1 MAPTQQPVALG
12 NGNAAVLAAET
23 MNGLAHKQLV
33 VGADA
38 AQRSLTGD
46 EKAAVLLL
54 ALGPDFG
61 KPILEELDEMEIR
74 VLSRAMVRLGA
85 ITQKMLDELLMEF
98 VTTISSNGA
107 ISGNTDTTQR
117 LLLSFLPQERV
128 DTIMEEIR
136 GPAGR
141 NMWEKLSNV
150 QEDVLANY
158 LKNEYPQTIAVVL
171 SKIATDHASRVLA
184 VLPEELAMEVV
195 QRMLSLDPVQKEIL
209 EKIETTLR
217 TEFMSTL
224 STTKRRDSH
233 EQMAE
238 IFNSFDRQTEA
249 RFITSLEERSRD
261 DSERIKALMFTFED
275 LTRLEPSAIQA
286 LLQKMDKKELG
297 LALKGANDQVKELF
311 FANMSARAG
320 KLLKEDMEAM
330 GPVRLKDVD
339 DAQGRMVATAKDMA
353 ARGEIVITKSKAD
366 EEMIG

>member
-1 MAPTQQPVALG
+1 M
-12 NGNAAVLAAET
+12 AAVPDT
-23 MNGLAHKQLV
+23 MTKQLV

-38 AQRSLTGD
+38 DQRALSGD

-54 ALGPDFG
+54 GLGPDFAR
-61 KPILEELDEMEIR
+61 PILQELDDLEIKA
-74 VLSRAMVRLGA
+74 LSRAMVQLGP
-85 ITQKMLDELLMEF
+85 ITQDMLDELLIEF
-98 VTTISSNGA
+98 VTTISSTGA
-107 ISGNTDTTQR
+107 ISGNSDSTQR
-117 LLLSFLPQERV
+117 LLLSFLPSERV
-128 DTIMEEIR
+128 DSIMEEIR

-141 NMWEKLSNV
+141 TMWEKLSNV

-184 VLPEELAMEVV
+184 VLSEELALEVV
-195 QRMLSLDPVQKEIL
+195 QRMLALDPVQKDIL
-209 EKIETTLR
+209 EKIESTLK

-224 STTKRRDSH
+224 SHTKRRDSH

-249 RFITSLEERSRD
+249 RFMTALEDRSRD
-261 DSERIKALMFTFED
+261 AAEQIKALMFTFED
-275 LTRLEPSAIQA
+275 LSRLESSAIQT
-286 LLQKMDKKELG
+286 LLQKIDKKELA

-320 KLLKEDMEAM
+320 KILKDDMDAM

-339 DAQGRMVATAKDMA
+339 DAQSRMVSAAKDLA
-353 ARGEIVITKSKAD
+353 ARGEIIIIKDKAD
-366 EEMIG
+366 EAMVA

>member
-1 MAPTQQPVALG
+1 MAQALQVTNDLSG
-12 NGNAAVLAAET
+12 G
-23 MNGLAHKQLV
+23 KQLV
-33 VGADA
+33 IGADA
-38 AQRSLTGD
+38 DQRALTGD

-61 KPILEELDEMEIR
+61 KPILEELDELEVR
-74 VLSRAMVRLGA
+74 TLSRAMVRLGP
-85 ITQKMLDELLMEF
+85 ITQNMLDELFAEF
-98 VTTISSNGA
+98 VTSISSNGA

-117 LLLSFLPQERV
+117 LLLSFLPADRV

-150 QEDVLANY
+150 QEDVLASY

-184 VLPEELAMEVV
+184 VLPEDLATEVV
-195 QRMLSLDPVQKEIL
+195 QRMLALEPVQKEVL

-224 STTKRRDSH
+224 SHTKRRDSH

-249 RFITSLEERSRD
+249 RFITTLEEKDRD
-261 DSERIKALMFTFED
+261 AADRIKALMFTFED
-275 LTRLEPSAIQA
+275 LSKLESSAVQT
-286 LLQKMDKKELG
+286 LLQKMDKKELA
-297 LALKGANDQVKELF
+297 LALKGANDQVKDF
-311 FANMSARAG
+311 FFSNMSARAG
-320 KLLKEDMEAM
+320 KMLKDDMEAM

-339 DAQGRMVATAKDMA
+339 EAQGRMVSTAKDLA
-353 ARGEIVITKSKAD
+353 AKGEIVITKGKAD
-366 EEMIG
+366 EEMIA

>member
-1 MAPTQQPVALG
+1 MAAAAAALEQTTDQ
-12 NGNAAVLAAET
+12 VL
-23 MNGLAHKQLV
+23 NKQLV
-33 VGADA
+33 VGANA
-38 AQRSLTGD
+38 SQRALLGD

-74 VLSRAMVRLGA
+74 QLSRAMVKLGP
-85 ITQKMLDELLMEF
+85 ITPDMLDSLLIEF
-98 VTTISSNGA
+98 VTRVSSNGTIA
-107 ISGNTDTTQR
+107 GNSDTTER
-117 LLLSFLPQERV
+117 LLLSFLPQDRV
-128 DTIMEEIR
+128 DSIMEEIR

-150 QEDVLANY
+150 QEDILASY

-171 SKIATDHASRVLA
+171 SKIATDHSGKVLA
-184 VLPEELAMEVV
+184 ALPEELAMEVV
-195 QRMLSLDPVQKEIL
+195 QRMLALDPVQKEIL

-224 STTKRRDSH
+224 SHTKRRDSH

-249 RFITSLEERSRD
+249 RFITTLEERDRD
-261 DSERIKALMFTFED
+261 GADRIKALMFTFED
-275 LTRLEPSAIQA
+275 LARLEASAIQT
-286 LLQKMDKKELG
+286 LVQKMDKKELG
-297 LALKGANDQVKELF
+297 LALKGANDTVKEVF

-320 KLLKEDMEAM
+320 KMLKDDMEAM

-339 DAQGRMVATAKDMA
+339 EAQGRMVATAKDLA
-353 ARGEIVITKSKAD
+353 AKGEIIITKGKAD

>member
-1 MAPTQQPVALG
+1 MAQ
-12 NGNAAVLAAET
+12 T
-23 MNGLAHKQLV
+23 MQSTAQAMADMGQKQLV

-38 AQRSLTGD
+38 NHRMLTGD

-61 KPILEELDEMEIR
+61 RPILEELDEMEIR
-74 VLSRAMVRLGA
+74 ALSRAMVRLGP
-85 ITQKMLDELLMEF
+85 ITQRMLDELLAEF
-98 VTTISSNGA
+98 VTSISFNGA
-107 ISGNTDTTQR
+107 VSGNSDTTQR
-117 LLLSFLPQERV
+117 LLLSFLPQDRV

-171 SKIATDHASRVLA
+171 SKIATDHASRVLS
-184 VLPEELAMEVV
+184 VLPEELALEVV
-195 QRMLSLDPVQKEIL
+195 QRMLALDPVQKEIL
-209 EKIETTLR
+209 EKLETTLR

-224 STTKRRDSH
+224 SHTKRRDSH

-249 RFITSLEERSRD
+249 RFITSLEEHDREAA
-261 DSERIKALMFTFED
+261 ERIKSLMFTFED
-275 LTRLEPSAIQA
+275 LSRLDSSAVQA
-286 LLQKMDKKELG
+286 LLGKMDKKDLAM
-297 LALKGANDQVKELF
+297 ALKGANDQVKEFF

-320 KLLKEDMEAM
+320 KLLSDDMDAM
-330 GPVRLKDVD
+330 GP
-339 DAQGRMVATAKDMA
+339 
-353 ARGEIVITKSKAD
+353 
-366 EEMIG
+366 

>member
-1 MAPTQQPVALG
+1 MAASAVALQNTLG
-12 NGNAAVLAAET
+12 V
-23 MNGLAHKQLV
+23 KQLV

-38 AQRSLTGD
+38 SQRNLAGD

-61 KPILEELDEMEIR
+61 KPIWDELDEIEIKT
-74 VLSRAMVRLGA
+74 LSRAMVRLGA
-85 ITQKMLDELLMEF
+85 ITQEMLDGLLAEF
-98 VTTISSNGA
+98 VVTISSSGS
-107 ISGNTDTTQR
+107 ISGNTDTTER
-117 LLLSFLPQERV
+117 LLLSFLPAERV
-128 DTIMEEIR
+128 EAIMEEIR

-171 SKIATDHASRVLA
+171 SKIATDHASKVLA
-184 VLPEELAMEVV
+184 VLPPELALEVV
-195 QRMLSLDPVQKEIL
+195 KRMLGLDPVQKDIL

-224 STTKRRDSH
+224 SHTKRRDSH

-249 RFITSLEERSRD
+249 RFINSLEESARD
-261 DSERIKALMFTFED
+261 DAERIKALMFTFED
-275 LTRLEPSAIQA
+275 LLKLEGSAIQGVI
-286 LLQKMDKKELG
+286 QKMDKRELA
-297 LALKGANDQVKELF
+297 LALKGANAAAKDFF
-311 FANMSARAG
+311 FANMSARSA
-320 KLLKEDMEAM
+320 KLLKDDMETM

-339 DAQGRMVATAKDMA
+339 EAQTKMVAMVKDMA
-353 ARGEIVITKSKAD
+353 ARGEIIINKGKAND
-366 EEMIG
+366 EMVA

>member
-1 MAPTQQPVALG
+1 MAQ
-12 NGNAAVLAAET
+12 AVQT
-23 MNGLAHKQLV
+23 MADMGQKQLV

-38 AQRSLTGD
+38 NQRMLTGD

-61 KPILEELDEMEIR
+61 RPILEELDDMEVRI
-74 VLSRAMVRLGA
+74 LSRAMVRLGP
-85 ITQKMLDELLMEF
+85 ITQRMLDELLSEF
-98 VTTISSNGA
+98 VTSISSTGA

-171 SKIATDHASRVLA
+171 SKIAPEHASKVLA
-184 VLPEELAMEVV
+184 VLPEELAMDVV
-195 QRMLSLDPVQKEIL
+195 QRMLALDPVQKDIL
-209 EKIETTLR
+209 EKIESTLR

-224 STTKRRDSH
+224 SHTKRRDSH

-249 RFITSLEERSRD
+249 RFITSLEEQNRD
-261 DSERIKALMFTFED
+261 AAERIKALMFTFED
-275 LTRLEPSAIQA
+275 LSRLEAAAIQA
-286 LLQKMDKKELG
+286 LLQKMDKKELA
-297 LALKGANDQVKELF
+297 LALKGANEQIKEIF
-311 FANMSARAG
+311 FSNMSARAG
-320 KLLKEDMEAM
+320 KMLKEDMEAL

-339 DAQGRMVATAKDMA
+339 EAQGRMVATAKDMA
-353 ARGEIVITKSKAD
+353 ARGEIVITKTKSD
-366 EEMIG
+366 EEMIA

>member
-1 MAPTQQPVALG
+1 MAQALQTNDMNSLA
-12 NGNAAVLAAET
+12 NG
-23 MNGLAHKQLV
+23 KQLV
-33 VGADA
+33 VGTNAD
-38 AQRSLTGD
+38 QRNLSGD

-61 KPILEELDEMEIR
+61 KPILEELDELEIR
-74 VLSRAMVRLGA
+74 TLSRAMVRLGP
-85 ITQKMLDELLMEF
+85 ITQRMLDELFGEF
-98 VTTISSNGA
+98 VTTISSNGSLA
-107 ISGNTDTTQR
+107 GNSETTQR
-117 LLLSFLPQERV
+117 LLLSFLPPDRV

-171 SKIATDHASRVLA
+171 SKIATDHASKVLA
-184 VLPEELAMEVV
+184 VLPEDLALEVV
-195 QRMLSLDPVQKEIL
+195 HRMLALEPVQKEVL

-249 RFITSLEERSRD
+249 RFITSLEERDRD
-261 DSERIKALMFTFED
+261 GAERIKALMFTFED
-275 LTRLEPSAIQA
+275 LAKLESSAIQS
-286 LLQKMDKKELG
+286 LLQKMDKKDLA
-297 LALKGANDQVKELF
+297 LALKGANEQVKEF
-311 FANMSARAG
+311 FFSNMSARAG
-320 KLLKEDMEAM
+320 KMLKDDMEAM

-339 DAQGRMVATAKDMA
+339 EAQSRMVNTAKDLA
-353 ARGEIVITKSKAD
+353 ARGEIIIAKGKSD
-366 EEMIG
+366 EEMVA